1 MVQLVRR
8 LLLECE
14 NLAVISQNIK
24 TEELDTVGLI
34 CAPQTC
40 QKCQRQDG
48 PQGLLPSQS
57 GQTDEL

>member
-24 TEELDTVGLI
+24 TEELDTVGLV
-34 CAPQTC
+34 CTPQTC
-40 QKCQRQDG
+40 QKSQR
-48 PQGLLPSQS
+48 
-57 GQTDEL
+57 